1 MSRAALLLACV
12 VLFGCAKLDMNAS
25 GGASAANPDAQLMRE
40 LTQANF
46 AEITAGKLAVSK
58 APSGAVREYGRRLV
72 EAHTSLQ
79 TEAAQLASL
88 GSLPVPT
95 TLDAHRQVPLKK
107 LEAMSGES
115 FERAYLEQMLKGH
128 AETAA
133 LLERT
138 AAEARD
144 PRLRA
149 HAQEA
154 LPQVRQHLQRARD
167 IAGI

>member
-1 MSRAALLLACV
+1 MSRAALLVACAV
-12 VLFGCAKLDMNAS
+12 FFGCAQLDMSAS
-25 GGASAANPDAQLMRE
+25 GGATAAHPDAQLVRE

-46 AEITAGKLAVSK
+46 AEIAAGKLAVSK
-58 APSGAVREYGRRLV
+58 APSGAVREYGRRMV

-79 TEAAQLASL
+79 TEGAQLASL
-88 GSLPVPT
+88 GGLPVPT
-95 TLDAHRQVPLKK
+95 ALDARHQVRLKK

-115 FERAYLEQMLKGH
+115 FERAYLEQMRKDH
-128 AETAA
+128 AETVA

-149 HAQEA
+149 HAEKA
-154 LPQVRQHLQRARD
+154 LPHERQHLELARH
-167 IAGI
+167 ITGI